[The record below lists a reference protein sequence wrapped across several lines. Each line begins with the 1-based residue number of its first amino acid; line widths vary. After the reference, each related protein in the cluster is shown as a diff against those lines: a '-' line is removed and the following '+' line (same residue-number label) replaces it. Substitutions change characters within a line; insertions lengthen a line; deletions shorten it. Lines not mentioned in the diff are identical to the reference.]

1 MGRTFI
7 NRKKYIMSEIML
19 ELATKTGYALTESTW
34 EATKAEIHR
43 IKELIESNKELDPS
57 DVKEVTSLAK
67 KVNDLG
73 ENYKKAINKTATD
86 YKNYLAKLLTDEGYD
101 VITAFIDEK
110 KRLQKLEVS
119 NRINEKAT
127 QYREIVNS
135 ELTSH
140 PLVASTPL
148 KDVVY
153 NAFLT
158 RFPNI
163 NSGDKTK
170 VIKDWNA
177 VRMVIKSHL
186 DNVEKALTDYPV
198 ICQLPVGSHSMMALT
213 EYLKTSAEYGIHNL
227 NVILQQDRSL
237 IEQLVLRQKVSSAD
251 DAITLIDQVIHSES
265 TSEEKL
271 SQIQQVIT
279 AHSANKVM

>member
-1 MGRTFI
+1 
-7 NRKKYIMSEIML
+7 ML

-153 NAFLT
+153 NA
-158 RFPNI
+158 
-163 NSGDKTK
+163 
-170 VIKDWNA
+170 V
-177 VRMVIKSHL
+177 
-186 DNVEKALTDYPV
+186 
-198 ICQLPVGSHSMMALT
+198 
-213 EYLKTSAEYGIHNL
+213 
-227 NVILQQDRSL
+227 
-237 IEQLVLRQKVSSAD
+237 
-251 DAITLIDQVIHSES
+251 
-265 TSEEKL
+265 
-271 SQIQQVIT
+271 
-279 AHSANKVM
+279 